1 MKAIEEMSYNELK
14 EEIKYIVSL
23 MDDDAQ
29 AQHGAAYLTDLTAAF
44 AAKAAEKMF
53 A

>member
-1 MKAIEEMSYNELK
+1 MKAIEEMSYEKLK

-29 AQHGAAYLTDLTAAF
+29 AQHQSCYLADLTKEF
-44 AAKAAEKMF
+44 AKRVWQG
-53 A
+53 